1 MTRGVAAMVMPDAR
15 TRWRC
20 RRGML
25 ENDLLLNSF
34 LEHGY
39 DGLDQ
44 EGRDAFER
52 LLGYP
57 DNLLLDLLLGRQA
70 TVDKGI
76 ARLVPLIRA
85 AAADRASD

>member
-1 MTRGVAAMVMPDAR
+1 MVMPDTR

-25 ENDLLLNSF
+25 ENDLLLGRF
-34 LEHGY
+34 LDHGY
-39 DGLDQ
+39 DRLDQ

-57 DNLLLDLLLGRQA
+57 DNLLLDLVLGRQA
-70 TVDKGI
+70 TVDSGI
-76 ARLVPLIRA
+76 TRLVPLIRA
-85 AAADRASD
+85 ATADRPPE

>member
-1 MTRGVAAMVMPDAR
+1 MPDTR

-25 ENDLLLNSF
+25 ENDLLLGRF
-34 LEHGY
+34 LDHGY
-39 DGLDQ
+39 DRLDQ

-57 DNLLLDLLLGRQA
+57 DNLLLDLVLGRQT
-70 TVDKGI
+70 TVDSGI
-76 ARLVPLIRA
+76 AHLVPLIRA
-85 AAADRASD
+85 TTSDRPPD

>member
-1 MTRGVAAMVMPDAR
+1 MMNLPDTQ

-25 ENDLLLNSF
+25 ENDLLLRAF
-34 LEHGY
+34 LEEGY
-39 DGLDQ
+39 DKLDQ
-44 EGRDAFER
+44 EGRDAFDR

-57 DNLLLDLLLGRQA
+57 DNLLLDLVLGRQQ
-70 TVDKGI
+70 TVDAGI

-85 AAADRASD
+85 AAAARTGE

>member
-1 MTRGVAAMVMPDAR
+1 MVMPDTR

-25 ENDLLLNSF
+25 ENDLLLGRF
-34 LEHGY
+34 LDHGY
-39 DGLDQ
+39 DRLDQ

-57 DNLLLDLLLGRQA
+57 DNLLLDLVLGRQA
-70 TVDKGI
+70 TVDADI

-85 AAADRASD
+85 ATADRPEA

>member
-1 MTRGVAAMVMPDAR
+1 MTLPD
-15 TRWRC
+15 TQTQWRC

-25 ENDLLLNSF
+25 ENDLLLRAF
-34 LEHGY
+34 LDHGY
-39 DGLDQ
+39 DVLDQ

-57 DNLLLDLLLGRQA
+57 DNLLLDLVLGRQQ
-70 TVDKGI
+70 TVDAGI

-85 AAADRASD
+85 AAAARTGD

>member
-1 MTRGVAAMVMPDAR
+1 MKPDTQ

-25 ENDLLLNSF
+25 ENDLLLKGF
-34 LEHGY
+34 LDHGY
-39 DGLDQ
+39 DQLDQ

-57 DNLLLDLLLGRQA
+57 DNLLLDLVLGRQA
-70 TVDKGI
+70 TVDAGI
-76 ARLVPLIRA
+76 ARLVPRIRA
-85 AAADRASD
+85 AVAAGAED

>member
-1 MTRGVAAMVMPDAR
+1 MRPDAR

-25 ENDLLLNSF
+25 ENDLLLGRF
-34 LEHGY
+34 LDHGY
-39 DGLDQ
+39 DQLDQ

-57 DNLLLDLLLGRQA
+57 DDVLLQVVLGRQE
-70 TVDKGI
+70 TVDPGI
-76 ARLVPLIRA
+76 ARLVPIIRA
-85 AAADRASD
+85 AAATRAED

>member
-1 MTRGVAAMVMPDAR
+1 MVMPDAR

-25 ENDLLLNSF
+25 ENELLLGRF
-34 LEHGY
+34 LDQGY
-39 DGLDQ
+39 ESLDQ

-57 DNLLLDLLLGRQA
+57 DNLLLDLVLGRQA
-70 TVDKGI
+70 TVDAGI

-85 AAADRASD
+85 ATADRAED

>member
-1 MTRGVAAMVMPDAR
+1 MTLPDAR

-25 ENDLLLNSF
+25 ENDLLLGSF
-34 LEHGY
+34 LEQGY
-39 DGLDQ
+39 DELDQ

-57 DNLLLDLLLGRQA
+57 DNLLLDLVLGRQQ
-70 TVDKGI
+70 TVDAGI

-85 AAADRASD
+85 AAAARTGE

>member
-1 MTRGVAAMVMPDAR
+1 MVMPDTR

-25 ENDLLLNSF
+25 ENDLLLGHF
-34 LEHGY
+34 LDHGY
-39 DGLDQ
+39 DRLDQ

-57 DNLLLDLLLGRQA
+57 DNLLLDLVLGRQA
-70 TVDKGI
+70 TVDSGI

-85 AAADRASD
+85 ATADRPEA